1 MSWWQYL
8 LLVNI
13 YLVLFYAFYVLLLRK
28 ETFFQLNRIYLV
40 TAALLSFFI
49 PLIQVDWVR
58 NLFITQQVKY
68 TIYSSPVMVYGFKP
82 MEATH
87 ISIGQI
93 LAVLY
98 GAGILFLSV
107 RLIWQLIKLKRV
119 INQPQATAAYSFFK
133 KVKLNEENADNL
145 IIEAHEQVHAQQWHS
160 ADVLLIEL
168 IMIIN
173 WFNPVVYMYR
183 FAIKHIHE
191 YIADRQAVQAGT
203 NKAEYAL
210 LLLSQTFNTP
220 AHQLVNPFFNHS
232 LLKQRI
238 IMLQKNKSQRI
249 SLIKYGLSAP
259 LFILMLILSSAT
271 INNSKTVTVINNKAH
286 QIFLTPAT
294 PVILGDTLTGDK
306 PEEGTSGTNETAV
319 VDTTRKSGQVFT
331 EVEQVPEF
339 PGGLN
344 AFGRFL
350 GTNVRY
356 PKADR
361 EKGIQGR
368 VIATFVV
375 ETDGSLSGLKISRG
389 ISKGLD
395 EESLRVLR
403 QSPNW
408 KPGIQNGK
416 KVRVQYSVPISFTLA
431 DGKSGKPVPDKTKE
445 IAIDDENA
453 SQGTGVIYTSVE
465 QVPEFPGGLNALG
478 RFLGTNIRYP
488 KADRDKG
495 IQGRVILT
503 FVVEA
508 DGSLSG
514 FKILKGVSPD
524 IDAEALRV
532 MAKSPKWEP
541 GVESSKKVRVQY
553 SIPISFTLAD
563 DKSGKP
569 ASNKTGAIK
578 SDNNTNTYAN
588 VKRSKAENDSVL
600 IRRSLT
606 GPGSSNEPLYVLDGK
621 EITAGD
627 MKMINPNTIQSIN
640 VIKDKSAAT
649 IYGDKGANGVV
660 VITSKGKKKAVEP
673 TKYN

>member
-1 MSWWQYL
+1 
-8 LLVNI
+8 
-13 YLVLFYAFYVLLLRK
+13 
-28 ETFFQLNRIYLV
+28 
-40 TAALLSFFI
+40 
-49 PLIQVDWVR
+49 
-58 NLFITQQVKY
+58 
-68 TIYSSPVMVYGFKP
+68 
-82 MEATH
+82 
-87 ISIGQI
+87 
-93 LAVLY
+93 
-98 GAGILFLSV
+98 
-107 RLIWQLIKLKRV
+107 
-119 INQPQATAAYSFFK
+119 
-133 KVKLNEENADNL
+133 
-145 IIEAHEQVHAQQWHS
+145 
-160 ADVLLIEL
+160 
-168 IMIIN
+168 
-173 WFNPVVYMYR
+173 
-183 FAIKHIHE
+183 
-191 YIADRQAVQAGT
+191 
-203 NKAEYAL
+203 
-210 LLLSQTFNTP
+210 
-220 AHQLVNPFFNHS
+220 
-232 LLKQRI
+232 
-238 IMLQKNKSQRI
+238 
-249 SLIKYGLSAP
+249 
-259 LFILMLILSSAT
+259 MLILSSAT

-294 PVILGDTLTGDK
+294 PVILGDALTGDK
-306 PEEGTSGTNETAV
+306 PTVAEEGTSGTNETVV
-319 VDTTRKSGQVFT
+319 VDTTKKSGQIFT

-403 QSPNW
+403 KSPNW
-408 KPGIQNGK
+408 KPGIQNGR

-431 DGKSGKPVPDKTKE
+431 DDKSGKPVPDKTKE
-445 IAIDDENA
+445 KATADENT

-465 QVPEFPGGLNALG
+465 KVPEFPGGLNALG

-488 KADRDKG
+488 SAAREKH

-508 DGSLSG
+508 DGSLSS
-514 FKILKGVSPD
+514 FKILRGVSPD

-532 MAKSPKWEP
+532 MAISPKWEP
-541 GVESSKKVRVQY
+541 GIENSEKVRVQY

-578 SDNNTNTYAN
+578 SDNNANTYAN
-588 VKRSKAENDSVL
+588 VKRSKDENDSVL

-606 GPGSSNEPLYVLDGK
+606 GPKLSNEPLYVLDGK

-640 VIKDKSAAT
+640 VLKDRSAAT
-649 IYGDKGANGVV
+649 IYGDKGANGVI